1 MLWLCRYWGL
11 LQNRLISLWKTW
23 RKPYSWLIGFLETL
37 TAFIAGVET
46 LAILSVL
53 NGHLCGKGI
62 EEMRDFMW
70 KGKSSLIC
78 CLFSPSLVERHQWR
92 TCWSFN
98 LHIHVSTC
106 IMAQQGNV
114 GELLSM
120 LDSPILG
127 VLEDIT
133 AAFKDSL
140 ICGMY
145 PFVYFWEGFC
155 FHINKG
161 RMMWDFFFLSN
172 TLFANAAWKKLLI
185 FGFEIALRIE
195 ASLQSILL
203 NGMAS
208 GRSVT

>member
-1 MLWLCRYWGL
+1 MLWQSRYWGL
-11 LQNRLISLWKTW
+11 LQNRLMSLWKTW
-23 RKPYSWLIGFLETL
+23 KYPCSWLIGFLEIL
-37 TAFIAGVET
+37 TACIAGVET
-46 LAILSVL
+46 LTILSLL
-53 NGHLCGKGI
+53 NGHCGKKIG
-62 EEMRDFMW
+62 EVKDFIQ

-92 TCWSFN
+92 TSWSFN

-133 AAFKDSL
+133 AAFKDNL

-145 PFVYFWEGFC
+145 LFEKIFAFTSVKVESCVFLFLV
-155 FHINKG
+155 
-161 RMMWDFFFLSN
+161 FFFCQ
-172 TLFANAAWKKLLI
+172 TL
-185 FGFEIALRIE
+185 
-195 ASLQSILL
+195 SLQMQLERNSCYLGLQLL
-203 NGMAS
+203 
-208 GRSVT
+208 

>member
-1 MLWLCRYWGL
+1 MLWQSRCWGL
-11 LQNRLISLWKTW
+11 LQNRLMSLWKTW
-23 RKPYSWLIGFLETL
+23 RKPCSWLTGFLETL

-46 LAILSVL
+46 LTILSVL
-53 NGHLCGKGI
+53 NGHLCGTEIG
-62 EEMRDFMW
+62 EMRDFRW
-70 KGKSSLIC
+70 KGKRKSSLIC

-92 TCWSFN
+92 TSWSFN

-133 AAFKDSL
+133 AVFKDNL

-145 PFVYFWEGFC
+145 LFV
-155 FHINKG
+155 
-161 RMMWDFFFLSN
+161 
-172 TLFANAAWKKLLI
+172 
-185 FGFEIALRIE
+185 
-195 ASLQSILL
+195 
-203 NGMAS
+203 
-208 GRSVT
+208 

>member
-1 MLWLCRYWGL
+1 MLGQCRYWGL
-11 LQNRLISLWKTW
+11 LQNRLMSLWKTW
-23 RKPYSWLIGFLETL
+23 RKPCSWVIGFLETL
-37 TAFIAGVET
+37 TAFIAGMET
-46 LAILSVL
+46 LTILSVL
-53 NGHLCGKGI
+53 NGHLCGKEIG
-62 EEMRDFMW
+62 EMRGFIW

-78 CLFSPSLVERHQWR
+78 CLFSHSLVERHQWR
-92 TCWSFN
+92 TSWSFN

-133 AAFKDSL
+133 TAFKDNL
-140 ICGMY
+140 ICGMHS
-145 PFVYFWEGFC
+145 FVYFWEGFC

-161 RMMWDFFFLSN
+161 RMMWDIFFLSN
-172 TLFANAAWKKLLI
+172 TVFANAAWKELLI

-195 ASLQSILL
+195 ASLQSIVL
-203 NGMAS
+203 NGMAP

>member
-1 MLWLCRYWGL
+1 MLWQSRYWGL
-11 LQNRLISLWKTW
+11 LQNRLMSLWKTW
-23 RKPYSWLIGFLETL
+23 KYPCSWLIGFLEIL
-37 TAFIAGVET
+37 TACIAGVET
-46 LAILSVL
+46 LTILSLL
-53 NGHLCGKGI
+53 NGHCGKKIG
-62 EEMRDFMW
+62 EVKDFIQ

-92 TCWSFN
+92 TSWSFN

-133 AAFKDSL
+133 AAFKDNL

-145 PFVYFWEGFC
+145 LFEKIFAFTSVKVESCGFL
-155 FHINKG
+155 FLV
-161 RMMWDFFFLSN
+161 FFFCQ
-172 TLFANAAWKKLLI
+172 TL
-185 FGFEIALRIE
+185 
-195 ASLQSILL
+195 SLQMHLERNSWYLGLQLL
-203 NGMAS
+203 
-208 GRSVT
+208 